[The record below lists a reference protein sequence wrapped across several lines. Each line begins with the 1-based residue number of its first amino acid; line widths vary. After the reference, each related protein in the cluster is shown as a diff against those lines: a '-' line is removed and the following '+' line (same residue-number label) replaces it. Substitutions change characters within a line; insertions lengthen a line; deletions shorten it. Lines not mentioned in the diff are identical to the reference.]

1 MGKKAMKIIIAGGK
15 TGGHLFPGIA
25 IAQAFLRIDPSTE
38 ILFVGT
44 GEPFETTTLDRY
56 GFAHTGITISGI
68 KGKGIF
74 DKIRSMAKIPGSLF
88 QALSI
93 INGFKPDLVMG
104 VGGYSSGPVVLG
116 ARLCGTLTAIQEQ
129 NSIPGITNRILSRFC
144 HVVFTSFKT
153 TRGLSKR
160 AVTIH
165 TGNPVRKEKS
175 VDRSSSLR
183 DEARFNLLVTGGS
196 QGAHSI
202 NQAVLGAAELLTD
215 PDAFSI
221 VHQTGKKDETEVVN
235 RYKAMGIK
243 AAAKAFFD
251 DMPGLMAGADLI
263 ISRAGAGS
271 ISEIT
276 AMGKP
281 SLLIPYP
288 YAADDHQRFNAMEVA
303 DQGAC
308 WMIQDQDLTPEGLK
322 ETIEFSINNPDE
334 LLSMGGAAKDMSM
347 PDADRAIA
355 ETCLAMAREQ
365 GI

>member
-1 MGKKAMKIIIAGGK
+1 MKIIIAGGK

-25 IAQAFLRIDPSTE
+25 IAQAFLRIDPRTE

-44 GEPFETTTLDRY
+44 GEAFEITTLERY
-56 GFAHTGITISGI
+56 GFSHTGITISGI

-116 ARLCGTLTAIQEQ
+116 ARLWGALTAIQEQ
-129 NSIPGITNRILSRFC
+129 NAIPGITNRILSRFC
-144 HVVFTSFKT
+144 HVVFTAFKT
-153 TRGLSKR
+153 TQGLSNR

-165 TGNPVRKEKS
+165 TGNPVRTQGPGEQTGP
-175 VDRSSSLR
+175 LR
-183 DEARFNLLVTGGS
+183 NSGRFNLLVTGGS

-202 NQAVLGAAELLTD
+202 NQAVLGAVNLLTD
-215 PDAFSI
+215 PDALSI
-221 VHQTGKKDETEVVN
+221 VHQTGKQDEKEVAE
-235 RYKAMGIK
+235 RYREMGIK
-243 AAAKAFFD
+243 ATAKAFFN
-251 DMPGLMAGADLI
+251 DMPGLMASADLI

-288 YAADDHQRFNAMEVA
+288 YAADDHQRYNARNVA

-308 WMIQDQDLTPEGLK
+308 WMILDKDLTPEGLQ
-322 ETIEFSINNPDE
+322 ETIEFSINNPDK
-334 LLSMGGAAKDMSM
+334 LRSMGGAAKDMSM
-347 PDADRAIA
+347 PDADRTIA

>member
-1 MGKKAMKIIIAGGK
+1 MSKAAMKIIIAGGK

-25 IAQAFLRIDPSTE
+25 IAQAFLRIDPRTE

-44 GEPFETTTLDRY
+44 GELFETTTLDRY
-56 GFAHTGITISGI
+56 GFSHTGISVTGI
-68 KGKGIF
+68 KGKGVF
-74 DKIRSMAKIPGSLF
+74 GKIRSMAKIPGSLF

-93 INGFKPDLVMG
+93 INRFKPDLVMG
-104 VGGYSSGPVVLG
+104 VGGYSSGPVVLA
-116 ARLCGTLTAIQEQ
+116 ARLRGTMTAIQEQ

-153 TRGLSKR
+153 TRGLSER

-165 TGNPVRKEKS
+165 TGNPVRNQ
-175 VDRSSSLR
+175 DDGDSSGSLR
-183 DEARFNLLVTGGS
+183 DKDRFNLLVTGGS
-196 QGAHSI
+196 QGAHSV
-202 NQAVLGAAELLTD
+202 NQAVLGAVKLLAD
-215 PDAFSI
+215 PAAVSI
-221 VHQTGKKDETEVVN
+221 VHQTGKKDEEEVATQ
-235 RYKAMGIK
+235 YKAMGIK
-243 AAAKAFFD
+243 ATAKAFFN
-251 DMPGLMAGADLI
+251 DMPGLMAAADLI

-276 AMGKP
+276 ALGKP

-288 YAADDHQRFNAMEVA
+288 YAADDHQRFNAMEVV
-303 DQGAC
+303 DQGAG
-308 WMIQDQDLTPEGLK
+308 WMILDRDLTAEGLQ
-322 ETIEFSINNPDE
+322 ETIELSINHPDK

-347 PDADRAIA
+347 PDADRVIA